1 MTIKHTMSKS
11 GFNQLINK
19 TNNENMKSSSK
30 TLSVRVP
37 LDVAQ
42 TIEKTCKSRGITRNA
57 LLNEYISPKKEIDKV
72 VDFTNDNVKL
82 VSASFTFEQEGNCL
96 GSTDEIEKL
105 TISCETDFGIDE
117 MDGGCFFVLKTD
129 TGWSIDSANEI
140 TTLLNRVHK
149 SIQK

>member
-19 TNNENMKSSSK
+19 TNNEKMKSSSK

-57 LLNEYISPKKEIDKV
+57 L
-72 VDFTNDNVKL
+72 F
-82 VSASFTFEQEGNCL
+82 
-96 GSTDEIEKL
+96 
-105 TISCETDFGIDE
+105 
-117 MDGGCFFVLKTD
+117 
-129 TGWSIDSANEI
+129 
-140 TTLLNRVHK
+140 
-149 SIQK
+149 